1 MRGGIYAIGG
11 NIHLED
17 VVRGDAEVLGGRLSD
32 DDLVGIQQ
40 DDPTIVVPYAY
51 LHLAT
56 EHPVALY
63 ATYLTLL
70 DGEGLP
76 AGVEYG
82 TYGRYDDSLARLYVG
97 GATDDL

>member
-1 MRGGIYAIGG
+1 MSHYCR
-11 NIHLED
+11 
-17 VVRGDAEVLGGRLSD
+17 
-32 DDLVGIQQ
+32 
-40 DDPTIVVPYAY
+40 PYAY

-97 GATDDL
+97 GRHRRSVGVRPDRCLRW